1 MATPKVQQANGTHVP
16 HSPEANHS
24 PADSDRE
31 WERDTVGGGMRSG
44 AGHHFQYLW
53 RADVVGDKQPMAG
66 VGAVGSL
73 LPQPRGCGA
82 DGSGISIPPCG
93 SPGSPEERQ
102 ATFSPGS
109 VDSPNSSMEN
119 PLDTTGDITV
129 EEVKDFL
136 AYVVGGAPLGAA
148 GSSEGAQQSPGCI
161 WFISPRSSEEVERN
175 MRNASEDEVR
185 PAGILIK

>member
-1 MATPKVQQANGTHVP
+1 MARTSRTAPRPTIPLLTATVSGKGTRRGEECALELGIIFYTYGELMWWGTS
-16 HSPEANHS
+16 SP
-24 PADSDRE
+24 
-31 WERDTVGGGMRSG
+31 WQGLV
-44 AGHHFQYLW
+44 LW
-53 RADVVGDKQPMAG
+53 GPFYPNRG
-66 VGAVGSL
+66 V
-73 LPQPRGCGA
+73 CGA

-136 AYVVGGAPLGAA
+136 AYVVGGAALGAA